1 VTGPEAKALDR
12 SLRIHPWQ
20 QACAQTLFWGPI
32 FFLFFSER
40 FPVDRVLQLSGIY
53 YIAVVL
59 LEVPSGWFSDR
70 VSRVKTLR
78 IGNAA
83 MAAAHALFALG
94 GDEYTAFVAAQCMLA
109 LGYAFRSGTDTS
121 FHFDTL
127 SALGRAEDFGPRE
140 AWIHRNS
147 YIAIGISA
155 IIGGGIAT
163 LDLRLAYAAQSLFC
177 LAALVLA
184 FMMREPPRHEE
195 GFAHAHFGHQLRLCF
210 AYARQPFL
218 AWIFAYVVLMTTTAH
233 IPWEFA
239 QPYVAAVFGEAIDA
253 VERTPVATGALHAI
267 IAWVGAVAAAR
278 SIWLRDRLGIGG
290 SLLTVTLLQTG
301 LIVAMALTVH
311 PMVALL
317 LVVRSVQPAVSD
329 VVVSASILPRVPQGQ
344 RATYQSLHSLSGR
357 LGFGLVLFSLSAI
370 GDPGGVG
377 DAETIGA
384 MLAAGAALSA
394 AGLLAL
400 VLTRSRLR

>member
-1 VTGPEAKALDR
+1 
-12 SLRIHPWQ
+12 
-20 QACAQTLFWGPI
+20 
-32 FFLFFSER
+32 
-40 FPVDRVLQLSGIY
+40 
-53 YIAVVL
+53 
-59 LEVPSGWFSDR
+59 
-70 VSRVKTLR
+70 
-78 IGNAA
+78 
-83 MAAAHALFALG
+83 
-94 GDEYTAFVAAQCMLA
+94 
-109 LGYAFRSGTDTS
+109 
-121 FHFDTL
+121 
-127 SALGRAEDFGPRE
+127 
-140 AWIHRNS
+140 
-147 YIAIGISA
+147 
-155 IIGGGIAT
+155 
-163 LDLRLAYAAQSLFC
+163 
-177 LAALVLA
+177 
-184 FMMREPPRHEE
+184 MMREPPRHEE

-253 VERTPVATGALHAI
+253 VERTPVATGLLHAI

-329 VVVSASILPRVPQGQ
+329 VVVSAAILPRVPQGQ
-344 RATYQSLHSLSGR
+344 RATYQSLHSFSGR

-370 GDPGGVG
+370 GDPGGVA
-377 DAETIGA
+377 DADTIGA
-384 MLAAGAALSA
+384 MLSAGAVLSA